1 MAKLKRN
8 QKEKKMPKQKTHSGT
23 KDRIKITKTG
33 KVMKRHT
40 AVNHFLKKKSAS
52 TKRTFSGVEEVT
64 GKSIKNI
71 KRKLGVS

>member
-1 MAKLKRN
+1 
-8 QKEKKMPKQKTHSGT
+8 MPKLKTHSGT

-33 KVMKRHT
+33 KVKKRHT

-52 TKRTFSGVEEVT
+52 TKRTFSGTETVT
-64 GKSIKNI
+64 GKNVKNL

>member
-1 MAKLKRN
+1 
-8 QKEKKMPKQKTHSGT
+8 MPKQKTHSGT

-33 KVMKRHT
+33 EVKRRHT

-52 TKRTFSGVEEVT
+52 TKRTFSGTEDVT
-64 GKSIKNI
+64 GKNAKNL